1 MSAIGPLPA
10 TIGKFEVHGVLG
22 RGGMGTVY
30 SAFDSTI
37 QRPVALKALIK
48 RALDP
53 EQAMDILERFK
64 REAQAAGRLM
74 HPNIVQVYDYG
85 ENQEVA
91 FIAME
96 LVAGKTLN
104 QRLLERRRYGL
115 RQIGSIVEQLLS
127 ALEYAHQNGVIHQ
140 DIKPANILLTNDG
153 RIKVT
158 DFGIAHVEST
168 RMIVNKEPLGTPHFM
183 APELINGD
191 TATPSSDVYSAG
203 TVAYEL
209 LTGQRAFSGS
219 TAFVMRQV
227 MDPDV
232 NVVPPSVVDPRISAD
247 LDAAVLKA
255 LAKRQTERFQNAA
268 EFRLAFQRGIESTL
282 RVVGDAIEPAP
293 LDDRATRNLA
303 AAARLLR
310 DTTSSGGIASMAQR
324 DNPAATRAPGVP
336 VSSAHKPRLL
346 VVDDEE
352 RILNSLKA
360 LFRDDF
366 HVFATS
372 NCDHALRFVEK
383 FHMHAIISDQR
394 MPEMLGVE
402 LLRRAKVTSPTSM
415 RLLLTGYSDLN
426 AIVGSINEG
435 EIFRFINKPWNN
447 RDLKQ
452 IVREAVEIGL
462 TVGERRV
469 MRVNTAFR
477 EEMAVLVVDPSY
489 ELLRSV
495 KEMLVGVC
503 QIRHAIDADSAMD
516 QVDQHPVTIVLIDVE
531 YAGAEG
537 VALLKTLK
545 HEKPGILS
553 IVVTGAS
560 DSELIIELINQAQIF
575 RFLNKP
581 VNQQLIRSHLLAA
594 LERAQLLR
602 ESPELTQMYRP
613 APMARQPAL
622 PDAGLPAVSSA
633 GLPAVPSAGLPAIAM
648 PAAS

>member
-1 MSAIGPLPA
+1 MTATGQLPA
-10 TIGKFEVHGVLG
+10 TIGKFEVHGILG
-22 RGGMGTVY
+22 KGGMGTVY
-30 SAFDSTI
+30 SAFDPTI
-37 QRPVALKALIK
+37 QRPVAIKALIK

-53 EQAMDILERFK
+53 DLAMGILDRFK

-85 ENQEVA
+85 ESLEVA

-96 LVAGKTLN
+96 LVAGKTLH
-104 QRLLERRRYGL
+104 QRLLERKRYDFK
-115 RQIGSIVEQLLS
+115 QIGAIIEQLLS

-168 RMIVNKEPLGTPHFM
+168 RMIINSEPLGTPHFM
-183 APELINGD
+183 APELLNGAA
-191 TATPSSDVYSAG
+191 ATPACDVYSAG
-203 TVAYEL
+203 TVAFEL
-209 LTGQRAFSGS
+209 LTGQRAFSGT

-227 MDPDV
+227 MDPEV
-232 NVVPPSVVDPRISAD
+232 RVSAPSLVDPRIAPE
-247 LDAAVLKA
+247 LDEAMSRA
-255 LAKRQTERFQNAA
+255 LAKRPEDRFQSAV
-268 EFRLAFQRGIESTL
+268 EFRLAFQRGI
-282 RVVGDAIEPAP
+282 DA
-293 LDDRATRNLA
+293 TLA
-303 AAARLLR
+303 ALGEVFEPVRISAETTRSLSAAAQLLR
-310 DTTSSGGIASMAQR
+310 TSTFTGGRPSAPGRSDA
-324 DNPAATRAPGVP
+324 PAASLAPAMP

-372 NCDHALRFVEK
+372 NCNHALRFLEK

-402 LLRRAKVTSPTSM
+402 LLRRAKITSPTSM

-447 RDLKQ
+447 RDLRQ
-452 IVREAVEIGL
+452 IVLEAVEIGL
-462 TVGERRV
+462 MVGERRV
-469 MRVNTAFR
+469 ARVNPESR
-477 EEMAVLVVDPSY
+477 EPMAVLVVDPTY

-495 KEMLVGVC
+495 KEMLAGVC
-503 QIRHAIDADSAMD
+503 QIRHALDADSAMD
-516 QVDQHPVTIVLIDVE
+516 QTDSHPVTVVLMDVE

-553 IVVTGAS
+553 IVVTNAS
-560 DSELIIELINQAQIF
+560 DSELMIDLINQAQIF

-581 VNQQLIRSHLLAA
+581 VNQQLVRTHLLGA
-594 LERAQLLR
+594 LERAQQLR
-602 ESPELTQMYRP
+602 ESPELVQMYRP
-613 APMARQPAL
+613 ARTMSHQGL
-622 PDAGLPAVSSA
+622 PVAGLPEARPATAIPA
-633 GLPAVPSAGLPAIAM
+633 GS
-648 PAAS
+648 

>member
-10 TIGKFEVHGVLG
+10 TIGKFEVHGILG

-30 SAFDSTI
+30 SAFDLTI
-37 QRPVALKALIK
+37 QRPVAIKALIK

-53 EQAMDILERFK
+53 DQAMNILDRFK

-85 ENQEVA
+85 ESQEVA

-96 LVAGKTLN
+96 LVAGKTLH
-104 QRLLERRRYGL
+104 QRLLERRRYDFK
-115 RQIGSIVEQLLS
+115 QIGSIVEQLLS

-168 RMIVNKEPLGTPHFM
+168 RMIVNHEPLGTPHFM
-183 APELINGD
+183 APELINGE
-191 TATPSSDVYSAG
+191 TATPASDVYSAG
-203 TVAYEL
+203 TVAFEL
-209 LTGQRAFSGS
+209 LTGQRAFSGT

-227 MDPDV
+227 MDPEV
-232 NVVPPSVVDPRISAD
+232 KVTAPSQVDPRIVPE
-247 LDAAVLKA
+247 LDEAVFKA
-255 LAKRQTERFQNAA
+255 LAKRPAERFQNAA
-268 EFRLAFQRGIESTL
+268 EFRLAFQRGIEATL
-282 RVVGDAIEPAP
+282 RTVGDTTEAAP
-293 LDDRATRNLA
+293 ISAETTRNVS

-310 DTTSSGGIASMAQR
+310 ASVATGSAAAMAGR
-324 DNPAATRAPGVP
+324 EATAGAGAAQAPSAP

-372 NCDHALRFVEK
+372 NCGHALRFVEK

-402 LLRRAKVTSPTSM
+402 LLRRAKITSPTSM

-452 IVREAVEIGL
+452 IVHEAVEIGL

-469 MRVNTAFR
+469 MRVDTAAR
-477 EEMAVLVVDPSY
+477 QEMAVLVVDPSY

-503 QIRHAIDADSAMD
+503 QIRHALDADSAMD
-516 QVDQHPVTIVLIDVE
+516 QIDQYPVTIVLMDVE
-531 YAGAEG
+531 YTGAEG

-553 IVVTGAS
+553 IVVTSAS
-560 DSELIIELINQAQIF
+560 DSELMIELINQAQIF

-581 VNQQLIRSHLLAA
+581 VNQQLVRSHLLAA

-602 ESPELTQMYRP
+602 ESPELAKMYKP
-613 APMARQPAL
+613 APATAAAGA
-622 PDAGLPAVSSA
+622 PDAGLPVTQ
-633 GLPAVPSAGLPAIAM
+633 PAVVAAEAG
-648 PAAS
+648 S

>member
-1 MSAIGPLPA
+1 MSSTGPLPA
-10 TIGKFEVHGVLG
+10 TIGKFEVHGILG
-22 RGGMGTVY
+22 KGGMGTVY
-30 SAFDSTI
+30 SAFDPTI
-37 QRPVALKALIK
+37 QRPVAIKALIK

-53 EQAMDILERFK
+53 DQAMGILDRFK

-85 ENQEVA
+85 ESQEVA

-96 LVAGKTLN
+96 LVAGKTLH
-104 QRLLERRRYGL
+104 QRLLERRRYDFK
-115 RQIGSIVEQLLS
+115 QIASIVEQLLS

-168 RMIVNKEPLGTPHFM
+168 RMVVNNEPLGTPHFM

-209 LTGQRAFSGS
+209 LTGQRAFSGT

-227 MDPDV
+227 MDPEV
-232 NVVPPSVVDPRISAD
+232 KVVRPSQVDPRIVAE
-247 LDAAVLKA
+247 LDEAVLKA
-255 LAKRQTERFQNAA
+255 LAKRPAERFQNAA
-268 EFRLAFQRGIESTL
+268 EFRLAFQRGIEATL
-282 RVVGDAIEPAP
+282 RVVGETPEPAP
-293 LDDRATRNLA
+293 VSAETTRNLS

-310 DTTSSGGIASMAQR
+310 DASSSGASSMPGRENATG
-324 DNPAATRAPGVP
+324 TRAPAAP

-352 RILNSLKA
+352 RILTSLKA

-372 NCDHALRFVEK
+372 NCSHALRFVEK

-402 LLRRAKVTSPTSM
+402 LLRRAKITSPTSM

-452 IVREAVEIGL
+452 IVQEAVEIGL

-469 MRVNTAFR
+469 ARINTEVR
-477 EEMAVLVVDPSY
+477 QEMAVLVVDPSY

-503 QIRHAIDADSAMD
+503 QIRHALDADAAMD
-516 QVDQHPVTIVLIDVE
+516 QIDQHPVSIVLMDIE
-531 YAGAEG
+531 YTGAEG
-537 VALLKTLK
+537 MALLKTLK
-545 HEKPGILS
+545 QEKPEILS
-553 IVVTGAS
+553 IVVTSAS
-560 DSELIIELINQAQIF
+560 DSELMIELINQAQIF

-602 ESPELTQMYRP
+602 DSPELVKMYRP
-613 APMARQPAL
+613 AA
-622 PDAGLPAVSSA
+622 AVA
-633 GLPAVPSAGLPAIAM
+633 HAAPRDDGVAPPLPAIPMTAV
-648 PAAS
+648 S

>member
-1 MSAIGPLPA
+1 MSTTGPIPV
-10 TIGKFEVHGVLG
+10 TIGKFEVHGILG

-30 SAFDSTI
+30 SAFDPTI
-37 QRPVALKALIK
+37 QRPVAIKALIK

-53 EQAMDILERFK
+53 DQAMVVLERFK

-85 ENQEVA
+85 ESQEVA

-96 LVAGKTLN
+96 LVPGKTLH
-104 QRLLERRRYGL
+104 QRLLERRRHDFA
-115 RQIGSIVEQLLS
+115 QIGSIVDQLLS
-127 ALEYAHQNGVIHQ
+127 ALEYAHRNGVIHQ
-140 DIKPANILLTNDG
+140 DIKPANILLTG
-153 RIKVT
+153 EGHVKVT
-158 DFGIAHVEST
+158 DFGIAQVEST
-168 RMIVNKEPLGTPHFM
+168 RMVVNNEPLGTPHFM
-183 APELINGD
+183 APELLQGSP
-191 TATPSSDVYSAG
+191 ATPSTDVYSAG

-209 LTGQRAFSGS
+209 LTGQRAYSGS

-227 MDPDV
+227 MDAEV
-232 NVVPPSVVDPRISAD
+232 KVVAPSQADPRIAPE
-247 LDAAVLKA
+247 LDQAVLKA
-255 LAKRQTERFQNAA
+255 LAKRPGERFQGAA
-268 EFRLAFQRGIESTL
+268 EFRAAFQRGIEATL
-282 RVVGDAIEPAP
+282 RLVGEVQAP
-293 LDDRATRNLA
+293 VPISPETTRSLS

-310 DTTSSGGIASMAQR
+310 QAGATGTLSPMAGHDGSRASPSA
-324 DNPAATRAPGVP
+324 P

-352 RILNSLKA
+352 RILTSLKA

-372 NCDHALRFVEK
+372 NCSHALRFVEK

-402 LLRRAKVTSPTSM
+402 LLRRAKITSPTSM

-452 IVREAVEIGL
+452 IVQEAVEIGL

-469 MRVNTAFR
+469 MRVNTAAR
-477 EEMAVLVVDPSY
+477 QEMAVLVVDPSY

-503 QIRHAIDADSAMD
+503 QIRHALDADSAMD
-516 QVDQHPVTIVLIDVE
+516 QIDQHPVSIVLMDVE
-531 YAGAEG
+531 YTGAEG

-553 IVVTGAS
+553 IVVTSAS
-560 DSELIIELINQAQIF
+560 DSELMIELINQAQIF

-581 VNQQLIRSHLLAA
+581 VNQQLVRSHLLAA

-602 ESPELTQMYRP
+602 ESPELTKMYRP
-613 APMARQPAL
+613 APAVARPAV
-622 PDAGLPAVSSA
+622 PDAGLPS
-633 GLPAVPSAGLPAIAM
+633 GPAAM
-648 PAAS
+648 PLTAGS

>member
-1 MSAIGPLPA
+1 MTANGPLPA
-10 TIGKFEVHGVLG
+10 TIGKFEVHGILG

-30 SAFDSTI
+30 SAFDPTI
-37 QRPVALKALIK
+37 QRPVAIKALIK

-53 EQAMDILERFK
+53 EQAMGMLDRFK

-85 ENQEVA
+85 ESQEVA

-96 LVAGKTLN
+96 LVAGKTLH
-104 QRLLERRRYGL
+104 QRLLERRRFDFK
-115 RQIGSIVEQLLS
+115 QIASLVEQLLS

-140 DIKPANILLTNDG
+140 DIKPANILITSDG
-153 RIKVT
+153 RLKVT
-158 DFGIAHVEST
+158 DFGIAQVEST
-168 RMIVNKEPLGTPHFM
+168 RMIVNNETIGTPHFM
-183 APELINGD
+183 APELINGSV
-191 TATPSSDVYSAG
+191 ATPSSDVYSAG

-209 LTGQRAFSGS
+209 LTGQRAFSGT

-227 MDPDV
+227 MDPEV
-232 NVVPPSVVDPRISAD
+232 KVAPPSQVDPRIAPE
-247 LDAAVLKA
+247 LDEAVLKA
-255 LAKRQTERFQNAA
+255 LSKRPQERFQDAA
-268 EFRLAFQRGIESTL
+268 EFRRAFQRGIEATL
-282 RVVGDAIEPAP
+282 RVVGETPEPSQISP
-293 LDDRATRNLA
+293 ETTRNLS

-310 DTTSSGGIASMAQR
+310 ESSASASSL
-324 DNPAATRAPGVP
+324 PGRIGASSTQSTGAP

-372 NCDHALRFVEK
+372 NCSHALRFVEK

-402 LLRRAKVTSPTSM
+402 LLRRAKITSPTSM

-447 RDLKQ
+447 RDLRQ
-452 IVREAVEIGL
+452 IVHEAVEIGL

-469 MRVNTAFR
+469 MRANTEVR
-477 EEMAVLVVDPSY
+477 REMAVLVVDPSY

-503 QIRHAIDADSAMD
+503 QIRHAIDADAAMD
-516 QVDQHPVTIVLIDVE
+516 QIDQHPVSIVLMDVE
-531 YAGAEG
+531 YTGAEG

-545 HEKPGILS
+545 HEKPDILS
-553 IVVTGAS
+553 IVVTSAS
-560 DSELIIELINQAQIF
+560 DSELMIELINQAQIF

-581 VNQQLIRSHLLAA
+581 VNQQLVRSHLLAA

-602 ESPELTQMYRP
+602 ESPELVKMYKP
-613 APMARQPAL
+613 APAMATL
-622 PDAGLPAVSSA
+622 SSPDAGLP
-633 GLPAVPSAGLPAIAM
+633 PPRPAIPMAVE
-648 PAAS
+648 S

>member
-10 TIGKFEVHGVLG
+10 TIGKFEVHGILG

-30 SAFDSTI
+30 SAFDPTI
-37 QRPVALKALIK
+37 QRPVAIKALIK

-53 EQAMDILERFK
+53 EQAMNILDRFK
-64 REAQAAGRLM
+64 REAQAAGRLT

-85 ENQEVA
+85 ESQEVA

-96 LVAGKTLN
+96 LVAGKTLH
-104 QRLLERRRYGL
+104 QRLLERRRYDFK
-115 RQIGSIVEQLLS
+115 QIGSLVEQLLS

-153 RIKVT
+153 RIKVS

-168 RMIVNKEPLGTPHFM
+168 RMIVNNEPLGTPHFM
-183 APELINGD
+183 APELINGG
-191 TATPSSDVYSAG
+191 TATPASDVYSAG

-209 LTGQRAFSGS
+209 LTGQRAFSGT

-232 NVVPPSVVDPRISAD
+232 KVTAPSHTDPRIVAE
-247 LDAAVLKA
+247 LDEAVSRA
-255 LAKRQTERFQNAA
+255 LAKRPEDRFQSAA
-268 EFRLAFQRGIESTL
+268 EFQAAFQRGIEATL
-282 RVVGDAIEPAP
+282 RAVGDIAEPVPISAET
-293 LDDRATRNLA
+293 TRNLS

-310 DTTSSGGIASMAQR
+310 ASSASGTGSSAQGTE
-324 DNPAATRAPGVP
+324 AATTTQGAAAP

-372 NCDHALRFVEK
+372 NCGHALRFVEK

-402 LLRRAKVTSPTSM
+402 LLRRAKITSPTSM

-452 IVREAVEIGL
+452 IVHEAVEIGL

-469 MRVNTAFR
+469 MRVSA
-477 EEMAVLVVDPSY
+477 EAQQEMAVLVVDPSY

-503 QIRHAIDADSAMD
+503 QIRHALDADSAMD
-516 QVDQHPVTIVLIDVE
+516 QIDAHPVTIVLMDVE
-531 YAGAEG
+531 YTGVEG

-553 IVVTGAS
+553 IVVTSAS
-560 DSELIIELINQAQIF
+560 DSELMIELINQAQIF

-581 VNQQLIRSHLLAA
+581 VNQQLVRSHLLAA

-602 ESPELTQMYRP
+602 ESPELVKMYKP
-613 APMARQPAL
+613 APAASRSGA
-622 PDAGLPAVSSA
+622 PDAGLVAPRQ
-633 GLPAVPSAGLPAIAM
+633 AVPVAAGP
-648 PAAS
+648 

>member
-1 MSAIGPLPA
+1 MSSTGPLPA
-10 TIGKFEVHGVLG
+10 TIGKFEVHGILG
-22 RGGMGTVY
+22 KGGMGTVY
-30 SAFDSTI
+30 SAFDPTI
-37 QRPVALKALIK
+37 QRPVAIKALIK

-53 EQAMDILERFK
+53 DQAMGILDRFK

-85 ENQEVA
+85 ESQEVA

-96 LVAGKTLN
+96 LVAGKTLH
-104 QRLLERRRYGL
+104 QRLLERRRYDFK
-115 RQIGSIVEQLLS
+115 QIASIVEQLLS

-168 RMIVNKEPLGTPHFM
+168 RMVVNNEPLGTPHFM

-209 LTGQRAFSGS
+209 LTGQRAFSGT

-227 MDPDV
+227 MDPEV
-232 NVVPPSVVDPRISAD
+232 KVVRPSQVDPRIVAE
-247 LDAAVLKA
+247 LDEAVLKA
-255 LAKRQTERFQNAA
+255 LAKRPAERFQNAA
-268 EFRLAFQRGIESTL
+268 EFRLAFQRGIEATL
-282 RVVGDAIEPAP
+282 RVVGEMPEPAP
-293 LDDRATRNLA
+293 ISAETTRNLS

-310 DTTSSGGIASMAQR
+310 DASSSGASSMPGRENATG
-324 DNPAATRAPGVP
+324 TRAPAAP

-352 RILNSLKA
+352 RILTSLKA

-372 NCDHALRFVEK
+372 NCSHALRFVEK

-402 LLRRAKVTSPTSM
+402 LLRRAKITSPTSM

-452 IVREAVEIGL
+452 IVQEAVEIGL

-469 MRVNTAFR
+469 ARINTEVR
-477 EEMAVLVVDPSY
+477 QEMAVLVVDPSY

-503 QIRHAIDADSAMD
+503 QIRHALDADAAMD
-516 QVDQHPVTIVLIDVE
+516 QIDQHPVSIVLMDIE
-531 YAGAEG
+531 YTGAEG
-537 VALLKTLK
+537 MALLKTLK
-545 HEKPGILS
+545 QEKPEILS
-553 IVVTGAS
+553 IVVTSAS
-560 DSELIIELINQAQIF
+560 DSELMIELINQAQIF

-602 ESPELTQMYRP
+602 DSPELVKMYRP
-613 APMARQPAL
+613 AA
-622 PDAGLPAVSSA
+622 AVA
-633 GLPAVPSAGLPAIAM
+633 HAAPRDDGVAPPLPAIPMTAV
-648 PAAS
+648 S

>member
-1 MSAIGPLPA
+1 
-10 TIGKFEVHGVLG
+10 
-22 RGGMGTVY
+22 
-30 SAFDSTI
+30 
-37 QRPVALKALIK
+37 
-48 RALDP
+48 
-53 EQAMDILERFK
+53 
-64 REAQAAGRLM
+64 M
-74 HPNIVQVYDYG
+74 HPSIVQVYDYG
-85 ENQEVA
+85 ESQEVA

-96 LVAGKTLN
+96 LVSGKTLH
-104 QRLLERRRYGL
+104 QRLLERRRYDL
-115 RQIGSIVEQLLS
+115 KQVGSIVEQLLT

-168 RMIVNKEPLGTPHFM
+168 RMVVNNEPLGTPHFM
-183 APELINGD
+183 APELINGG

-209 LTGQRAFSGS
+209 LTGQRAFSGT

-232 NVVPPSVVDPRISAD
+232 RVAPPSVIDPRIAAE

-255 LAKRQTERFQNAA
+255 LSKQPAERFQNAA
-268 EFRLAFQRGIESTL
+268 EFRLAFQRGIEATL
-282 RVVGDAIEPAP
+282 RAVGDIVEPAP
-293 LDDRATRNLA
+293 LSDRATRNLSV
-303 AAARLLR
+303 AARLLR
-310 DTTSSGGIASMAQR
+310 DTTHGTGTTSGARSDR
-324 DNPAATRAPGVP
+324 PATTRKPGAP

-372 NCDHALRFVEK
+372 NCNHALRFVEK

-402 LLRRAKVTSPTSM
+402 LLRRAKITSPTSM

-426 AIVGSINEG
+426 AIVDSINEG

-452 IVREAVEIGL
+452 IVHEAVEIGL

-469 MRVNTAFR
+469 MRVNPELR
-477 EEMAVLVVDPSY
+477 QEMAVLVVDPTY
-489 ELLRSV
+489 ELLRSA
-495 KEMLVGVC
+495 KELLAGVC
-503 QIRHAIDADSAMD
+503 QIRHAIDAESAMD
-516 QVDQHPVTIVLIDVE
+516 QIDQHPVTIVLIDVE
-531 YAGAEG
+531 HAGAEG

-553 IVVTGAS
+553 IVVTNAS
-560 DSELIIELINQAQIF
+560 DSELMIELINQAQIF

-581 VNQQLIRSHLLAA
+581 VNQQLVRSHLLAA

-602 ESPELTQMYRP
+602 ESPELVQMYRP
-613 APMARQPAL
+613 APPAAAAAAAAQPA
-622 PDAGLPAVSSA
+622 PPTTAGS
-633 GLPAVPSAGLPAIAM
+633 
-648 PAAS
+648 

>member
-1 MSAIGPLPA
+1 MSATGPLPA
-10 TIGKFEVHGVLG
+10 TIGKFEVHGILG

-30 SAFDSTI
+30 SAFDPTI
-37 QRPVALKALIK
+37 QRPVAIKALIK
-48 RALDP
+48 RALEPD
-53 EQAMDILERFK
+53 QAMGILERFK

-74 HPNIVQVYDYG
+74 HPSIVQVYDYG
-85 ENQEVA
+85 ESQEVA

-96 LVAGKTLN
+96 LVSGKTLH
-104 QRLLERRRYGL
+104 QRLLERRRYDL
-115 RQIGSIVEQLLS
+115 KQVGSIVEQLLT

-168 RMIVNKEPLGTPHFM
+168 RMVVNNEPLGTPHFM
-183 APELINGD
+183 APELINGG

-209 LTGQRAFSGS
+209 LTGQRAFSGT

-227 MDPDV
+227 VDPDV
-232 NVVPPSVVDPRISAD
+232 RVAPPSVIDPRIAAE

-255 LAKRQTERFQNAA
+255 LSKQPAERFQNAA
-268 EFRLAFQRGIESTL
+268 EFRLAFQRGIEATL
-282 RVVGDAIEPAP
+282 RAVGDVAEPAP
-293 LDDRATRNLA
+293 LSERATRNLSV
-303 AAARLLR
+303 AARLLR
-310 DTTSSGGIASMAQR
+310 DATLGAGTASAAR
-324 DNPAATRAPGVP
+324 GDRPAATRTPGKP
-336 VSSAHKPRLL
+336 LSSAHKPRLL

-372 NCDHALRFVEK
+372 NCNHALRFVEK

-402 LLRRAKVTSPTSM
+402 LLRRAKITSPTSM

-426 AIVGSINEG
+426 AIVDSINEG

-452 IVREAVEIGL
+452 IVHEAVEIGL

-469 MRVNTAFR
+469 MRVNPELR
-477 EEMAVLVVDPSY
+477 QEMAVLVVDPSY
-489 ELLRSV
+489 ELLRST

-503 QIRHAIDADSAMD
+503 QIRHAIDAESAMD
-516 QVDQHPVTIVLIDVE
+516 QIDQHPVTIVLIDVE
-531 YAGAEG
+531 FAGAEG

-553 IVVTGAS
+553 IVVTNAS
-560 DSELIIELINQAQIF
+560 DSELMIELINQAQIF

-581 VNQQLIRSHLLAA
+581 VNQQLVRSHLLAA

-602 ESPELTQMYRP
+602 ESPELVQMYRP
-613 APMARQPAL
+613 AA
-622 PDAGLPAVSSA
+622 
-633 GLPAVPSAGLPAIAM
+633 
-648 PAAS
+648 PAAAAPPTTAGS

>member
-1 MSAIGPLPA
+1 MSATGPLPA
-10 TIGKFEVHGVLG
+10 TIGKFEVHGILG

-30 SAFDSTI
+30 SAFDPTI
-37 QRPVALKALIK
+37 QRPVAIKALIK
-48 RALDP
+48 RALEPD
-53 EQAMDILERFK
+53 QAMGILERFK
-64 REAQAAGRLM
+64 REAQAVGRLM
-74 HPNIVQVYDYG
+74 HPSIVQVYDYG
-85 ENQEVA
+85 ESQEVA

-96 LVAGKTLN
+96 LVSGKTLH
-104 QRLLERRRYGL
+104 QRLLERRRYDL
-115 RQIGSIVEQLLS
+115 KQVGSIVEQLLT

-168 RMIVNKEPLGTPHFM
+168 RMVVNNEPLGTPHFM
-183 APELINGD
+183 APELINGG

-209 LTGQRAFSGS
+209 LTGQRAFSGT

-232 NVVPPSVVDPRISAD
+232 QVAPPSVIDPRIAAE

-255 LAKRQTERFQNAA
+255 LAKQPSERFQNAA
-268 EFRLAFQRGIESTL
+268 EFRLAFQHGIEATL
-282 RVVGDAIEPAP
+282 RAVGDTVEPAP
-293 LDDRATRNLA
+293 LSDRATRNLSV
-303 AAARLLR
+303 AARLLR
-310 DTTSSGGIASMAQR
+310 DTTHGTGTGTMSAARGDR
-324 DNPAATRAPGVP
+324 PAARRKPGTP

-372 NCDHALRFVEK
+372 NCNHALRFVEK

-402 LLRRAKVTSPTSM
+402 LLRRAKITSPTSM

-426 AIVGSINEG
+426 AIVDSINEG

-452 IVREAVEIGL
+452 IVHEAVEIGL

-469 MRVNTAFR
+469 MRVNPELR
-477 EEMAVLVVDPSY
+477 QEMAVLVVDPSY
-489 ELLRSV
+489 ELLRST

-503 QIRHAIDADSAMD
+503 QIRHAIDAESAMD
-516 QVDQHPVTIVLIDVE
+516 QIDQHPVTIVLIDVE

-553 IVVTGAS
+553 IVVTNAS
-560 DSELIIELINQAQIF
+560 DSELMIELINQAQIF

-581 VNQQLIRSHLLAA
+581 VNQQLVRSHLLAA

-602 ESPELTQMYRP
+602 ESPELVQMYRP
-613 APMARQPAL
+613 ATAAAAAQPA
-622 PDAGLPAVSSA
+622 PTAGS
-633 GLPAVPSAGLPAIAM
+633 
-648 PAAS
+648 

>member
-1 MSAIGPLPA
+1 MSAIGQLPA
-10 TIGKFEVHGVLG
+10 TIGKFEVHGILG

-30 SAFDSTI
+30 SAFDPTI
-37 QRPVALKALIK
+37 QRPVAIKALIK

-53 EQAMDILERFK
+53 EQAMNILDRFK

-85 ENQEVA
+85 ESQEVA

-96 LVAGKTLN
+96 LVAGKTLH
-104 QRLLERRRYGL
+104 QRLLERRRYDFK
-115 RQIGSIVEQLLS
+115 QIGSIVEQLLS

-168 RMIVNKEPLGTPHFM
+168 RMIVNNEPLGTPHFM
-183 APELINGD
+183 APEQLNGA
-191 TATPSSDVYSAG
+191 TATPACDVYSAG
-203 TVAYEL
+203 TVAFEL
-209 LTGQRAFSGS
+209 LTGQRAFSGT

-227 MDPDV
+227 MDPEV
-232 NVVPPSVVDPRISAD
+232 KVTAPSQVDPRIAPE
-247 LDAAVLKA
+247 LDEAVFKA
-255 LAKRQTERFQNAA
+255 LAKRPQDRFQNAA
-268 EFRLAFQRGIESTL
+268 DFQLAFQRGIEATL
-282 RVVGDAIEPAP
+282 RTVGEVAAPAP
-293 LDDRATRNLA
+293 ISAETTRNLS

-310 DTTSSGGIASMAQR
+310 ASTYTGAAPSMPGR
-324 DNPAATRAPGVP
+324 DAPAAPQAPAAP

-372 NCDHALRFVEK
+372 NCSHALRFVEK

-402 LLRRAKVTSPTSM
+402 LLRRAKITSPTSM

-452 IVREAVEIGL
+452 IVHEAVEIGL

-469 MRVNTAFR
+469 MRVNPEAR
-477 EEMAVLVVDPSY
+477 EAMAVLVVDPSY

-495 KEMLVGVC
+495 KEMLAGVC
-503 QIRHAIDADSAMD
+503 QIRHALDADTAMD
-516 QVDQHPVTIVLIDVE
+516 QIDSHPVTIVLMDVE
-531 YAGAEG
+531 YTGAEG

-553 IVVTGAS
+553 IVVTSAS
-560 DSELIIELINQAQIF
+560 DSELMIELINQAQIF

-581 VNQQLIRSHLLAA
+581 VNQQLVRSHLLAA

-602 ESPELTQMYRP
+602 EAPELARMYKP
-613 APMARQPAL
+613 APAVSRPVA
-622 PDAGLPAVSSA
+622 PDAGMPAPQPAVRVAA
-633 GLPAVPSAGLPAIAM
+633 GS
-648 PAAS
+648 

>member
-10 TIGKFEVHGVLG
+10 TIGKFEVHGILG

-30 SAFDSTI
+30 SAFDPTI
-37 QRPVALKALIK
+37 QRPVAIKALIK

-53 EQAMDILERFK
+53 EQAMNILDRFK
-64 REAQAAGRLM
+64 REAQAAGRLT

-85 ENQEVA
+85 ESQEVA

-96 LVAGKTLN
+96 LVAGKTLH
-104 QRLLERRRYGL
+104 QRLLERRRYDFK
-115 RQIGSIVEQLLS
+115 QIGSLVEQLLS

-153 RIKVT
+153 RIKVS

-168 RMIVNKEPLGTPHFM
+168 RMIVNNEPLGTPHFM
-183 APELINGD
+183 APELINGG
-191 TATPSSDVYSAG
+191 TATPASDVYSAG

-209 LTGQRAFSGS
+209 LTGQRAFSGT

-232 NVVPPSVVDPRISAD
+232 KVTAPSHTDPRIVAE
-247 LDAAVLKA
+247 LDEAVSRA
-255 LAKRQTERFQNAA
+255 LAKRPEDRFQNAA
-268 EFRLAFQRGIESTL
+268 EFQAAFQRGIEATQ
-282 RVVGDAIEPAP
+282 RAVGDISEPVPISAET
-293 LDDRATRNLA
+293 TRNLS

-310 DTTSSGGIASMAQR
+310 ASSASGTGSSVQGTEATTTTQG
-324 DNPAATRAPGVP
+324 AAAP

-372 NCDHALRFVEK
+372 NCGHALRFVEK

-402 LLRRAKVTSPTSM
+402 LLRRAKITSPTSM

-452 IVREAVEIGL
+452 IVHEAVEIGL

-469 MRVNTAFR
+469 MRVSA
-477 EEMAVLVVDPSY
+477 EAQQEMAVLVVDPSY

-503 QIRHAIDADSAMD
+503 QIRHALDADSAMD
-516 QVDQHPVTIVLIDVE
+516 QIDAHPVTIVLMDVE
-531 YAGAEG
+531 YTGVEG

-553 IVVTGAS
+553 IVVTSAS
-560 DSELIIELINQAQIF
+560 DSELMIELINQAQIF

-581 VNQQLIRSHLLAA
+581 VNQQLVRSHLLAA

-602 ESPELTQMYRP
+602 ESPELVKMYKP
-613 APMARQPAL
+613 APAATRAGA
-622 PDAGLPAVSSA
+622 PDAGLGAP
-633 GLPAVPSAGLPAIAM
+633 LQAVPVAAGP
-648 PAAS
+648 

>member
-10 TIGKFEVHGVLG
+10 KVGKFEVHGILG

-30 SAFDSTI
+30 SAFDPTI
-37 QRPVALKALIK
+37 QRPVAIKALMK

-53 EQAMDILERFK
+53 DQALNVLERFK

-74 HPNIVQVYDYG
+74 HPCIVQVYDYG
-85 ENQEVA
+85 ENDELA

-96 LVAGKTLN
+96 LVSGKSLH
-104 QRLLERRRYGL
+104 QRLLERRRYDL
-115 RQIGSIVEQLLS
+115 KQIGSIVEQLLS

-140 DIKPANILLTNDG
+140 DIKPANILVANDG

-158 DFGIAHVEST
+158 DFGIAYVEST
-168 RMIVNKEPLGTPHFM
+168 RVIVNNEPLGTPHFM
-183 APELINGD
+183 APELLNGD
-191 TATPSSDVYSAG
+191 TATPASDVYSAG
-203 TVAYEL
+203 TVAFEL
-209 LTGQRAFSGS
+209 LTGQRAFSGT

-232 NVVPPSVVDPRISAD
+232 AVIAPSQVDPRIVPE
-247 LDAAVLKA
+247 LDQAVLKG
-255 LAKRQTERFQNAA
+255 LAKKPAERFQSAH
-268 EFRLAFQRGIESTL
+268 EFQRAFQLGIEATL
-282 RVVGDAIEPAP
+282 RAVGETQAP
-293 LDDRATRNLA
+293 GEVSAETTRNLS

-310 DTTSSGGIASMAQR
+310 ESTGNMPPRPLTTGPDAANGANGAS
-324 DNPAATRAPGVP
+324 PAAP

-352 RILNSLKA
+352 RILNALKA

-372 NCDHALRFVEK
+372 NCGHALRFVEK

-402 LLRRAKVTSPTSM
+402 LLRRAKITSPTSM

-435 EIFRFINKPWNN
+435 EIFRFINKPWSN

-452 IVREAVEIGL
+452 IVHEAVEIGL
-462 TVGERRV
+462 SVGERRV
-469 MRVNTAFR
+469 MRVNPEAHKELT
-477 EEMAVLVVDPSY
+477 VLVVDPSY

-495 KEMLVGVC
+495 KELLSGVC
-503 QIRHAIDADSAMD
+503 EIRHALDADTAMNQLD
-516 QVDQHPVTIVLIDVE
+516 QYPVAIVLMDVE
-531 YAGAEG
+531 HAAAEG
-537 VALLKTLK
+537 IALLKTLK
-545 HEKPGILS
+545 QERPAILS
-553 IVVTGAS
+553 IVVTSAS
-560 DSELIIELINQAQIF
+560 DSELMIELINQAQIF

-581 VNQQLIRSHLLAA
+581 VNQQLIKSHLLAA
-594 LERAQLLR
+594 LERAQALR
-602 ESPELTQMYRP
+602 DAPELVRMYKP
-613 APMARQPAL
+613 APSGRPPAATTGTMADAVSLPAL
-622 PDAGLPAVSSA
+622 PALQVAAVS
-633 GLPAVPSAGLPAIAM
+633 
-648 PAAS
+648 

>member
-1 MSAIGPLPA
+1 VNAIGPLPA
-10 TIGKFEVHGVLG
+10 KVGKFEVHGVLG
-22 RGGMGTVY
+22 QGGMGTVY
-30 SAFDSTI
+30 SAFDATI
-37 QRPVALKALIK
+37 QRPVALKALVK
-48 RALDP
+48 RALPDD
-53 EQAMDILERFK
+53 QAMSLLERFK

-85 ENQEVA
+85 ESEEIA

-96 LVAGKTLN
+96 LVAGKTLH
-104 QRLLERRRYGL
+104 QRLLERRRYDL
-115 RQIGSIVEQLLS
+115 KQIGSIVEQLLS

-140 DIKPANILLTNDG
+140 DIKPANILVTNDG

-158 DFGIAHVEST
+158 DFGIAHVDST
-168 RMIVNKEPLGTPHFM
+168 RVIVNVEPLGTPHFM
-183 APELINGD
+183 APELLTGQSV
-191 TATPSSDVYSAG
+191 TPASDVYSAG

-209 LTGQRAFSGS
+209 LTGQRAFSGT

-227 MDPDV
+227 MDPEV
-232 NVVPPSVVDPRISAD
+232 TVSLPSQVDPRIVAE
-247 LDAAVLKA
+247 LDQAVMKA
-255 LAKRQTERFQNAA
+255 LAKKPADRFQSAA
-268 EFRLAFQRGIESTL
+268 EFQRAFQRGIDATL
-282 RVVGDAIEPAP
+282 RAVGDTQGPGEVSAET
-293 LDDRATRNLA
+293 TRNLS

-310 DTTSSGGIASMAQR
+310 QSSSALDTRSVDLDAMSAPSASA
-324 DNPAATRAPGVP
+324 VP

-352 RILNSLKA
+352 RILNALKA

-372 NCDHALRFVEK
+372 NCSHALRFVEK

-402 LLRRAKVTSPTSM
+402 LLRRVKITSPTSM

-435 EIFRFINKPWNN
+435 EIFRFINKPWSN

-452 IVREAVEIGL
+452 VVHEAVQIGL

-469 MRVNTAFR
+469 MRTNPEAHR
-477 EEMAVLVVDPSY
+477 ELTVLVVDPSY

-495 KEMLVGVC
+495 KELLAGVC
-503 QIRHAIDADSAMD
+503 EIRHALDAETAMNQIDD
-516 QVDQHPVTIVLIDVE
+516 HPVEIVLMDVE
-531 YAGAEG
+531 HAAAEG

-545 HEKPGILS
+545 LEKPAILS
-553 IVVTGAS
+553 IVVTSAS
-560 DSELIIELINQAQIF
+560 DSELMIELINQAQIF

-581 VNQQLIRSHLLAA
+581 VSQQLIKAHLLAA

-602 ESPELTQMYRP
+602 ESPDLVRMYRSSVP
-613 APMARQPAL
+613 
-622 PDAGLPAVSSA
+622 SSA
-633 GLPAVPSAGLPAIAM
+633 GMPRTGVAEPS
-648 PAAS
+648 PAAADSSGLSPLATQT

>member
-1 MSAIGPLPA
+1 
-10 TIGKFEVHGVLG
+10 
-22 RGGMGTVY
+22 MGTVY
-30 SAFDSTI
+30 SAFDPTI
-37 QRPVALKALIK
+37 QRPVAIKALIK

-53 EQAMDILERFK
+53 DQAMNILDRFK

-85 ENQEVA
+85 ESQEVA

-96 LVAGKTLN
+96 LVAGKTLH
-104 QRLLERRRYGL
+104 QRLLERRRYDFK
-115 RQIGSIVEQLLS
+115 QIGSIVEQLLS

-168 RMIVNKEPLGTPHFM
+168 RMIVNNEPLGTPHFM
-183 APELINGD
+183 APELIHGE
-191 TATPSSDVYSAG
+191 TATPASDVYSAG

-209 LTGQRAFSGS
+209 LTGQRAFSGT

-227 MDPDV
+227 MDPEV
-232 NVVPPSVVDPRISAD
+232 KVTAPSQADPRIVPE
-247 LDAAVLKA
+247 LDAAVFKA
-255 LAKRQTERFQNAA
+255 LAKRPSERFQNAA
-268 EFRLAFQRGIESTL
+268 EFRAAFQHGIEATL
-282 RVVGDAIEPAP
+282 RAVGDTAEPAP
-293 LDDRATRNLA
+293 ISPETTRNLS

-310 DTTSSGGIASMAQR
+310 ATAVTGSAPSVPGRTS
-324 DNPAATRAPGVP
+324 PTAPQSPSAP

-372 NCDHALRFVEK
+372 NCSHALRFVEK

-402 LLRRAKVTSPTSM
+402 LLRRAKITSPTSM

-452 IVREAVEIGL
+452 IVHEAVEIGL

-469 MRVNTAFR
+469 MRVDTAAR
-477 EEMAVLVVDPSY
+477 QEMAVLVVDPSY

-503 QIRHAIDADSAMD
+503 QIRHALDADSAMD
-516 QVDQHPVTIVLIDVE
+516 QIDQYPVTIVLMDVE
-531 YAGAEG
+531 YTGAEG

-553 IVVTGAS
+553 IVVTSAS
-560 DSELIIELINQAQIF
+560 DSELMIELINQAQIF

-581 VNQQLIRSHLLAA
+581 VNQQLVRSHLLAA

-602 ESPELTQMYRP
+602 ESPELAKMYKP
-613 APMARQPAL
+613 APATAAAGA
-622 PDAGLPAVSSA
+622 PDAGLQVTQPAVVAAEA
-633 GLPAVPSAGLPAIAM
+633 GS
-648 PAAS
+648 